1 MDAHQLIEAG
11 RRFANLH
18 SSHGAPPKSIYLV
31 GHQPSNL
38 HDEFLGEYVLEGYH
52 LEKRS
57 TG

>member
-52 LEKRS
+52 LEK
-57 TG
+57 G